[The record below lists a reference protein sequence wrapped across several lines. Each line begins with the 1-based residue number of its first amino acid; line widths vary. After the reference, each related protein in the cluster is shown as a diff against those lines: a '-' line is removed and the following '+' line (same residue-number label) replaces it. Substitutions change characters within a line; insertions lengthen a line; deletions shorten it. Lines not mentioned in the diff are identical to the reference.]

1 MNNNINPIKCLAKKF
16 LQIITISNYIHQ
28 KSFYNLRYLDQN
40 NNQQSQVKNEQQ
52 RKENQKKQLNELFI
66 YLSILIGLIVIILG
80 GYNIYKKYVEKQIL
94 REINRENNNYNN
106 HHSISAASQEERNAY
121 SFNAKVYNK
130 YKASEI
136 ENYNEQNNS
145 FDFNHEER
153 MEKIR
158 KKYGNKMI
166 IKILL
171 KQQIENVIYDKN
183 MGLEYGD
190 NCTICV
196 NNFID
201 NMEIYRTPCE
211 HIFHKDC
218 FNKYLK
224 KINKKSK
231 ITCPNC
237 NQNLLI
243 NKKFLK
249 LRHETEKIEIKKI
262 KIKYNKD
269 NKNTDIENVLNI
281 NNIETDKKQIL
292 ENENF
297 STSNAD
303 KNIKDNIKEEDN
315 ENETIPKKDNQDAI
329 FIVKKRKIN
338 IPQNMKKSATTD
350 KKYFNIYNPNENI
363 EINKI
368 KKNKKDEDEIYIYN
382 KDDNDVEII
391 KENININPLN
401 SIDVG
406 NNKKNENNLLN
417 LNVRDK
423 KKKISLGKIKF
434 SDVENEIINKNISSK
449 DFNSNRQFVNNK
461 LTFSDIVESG
471 K

>member
-52 RKENQKKQLNELFI
+52 RKENQKKQLYELFI

-80 GYNIYKKYVEKQIL
+80 GYNIYKKYVEKQVL

-136 ENYNEQNNS
+136 ESYNEPNNS

-224 KINKKSK
+224 KINKKNK
-231 ITCPNC
+231 LICPNC

-249 LRHETEKIEIKKI
+249 LRQEAEKIKVKN
-262 KIKYNKD
+262 NKD
-269 NKNTDIENVLNI
+269 KGNPLNI
-281 NNIETDKKQIL
+281 NHLETEQKQI
-292 ENENF
+292 F
-297 STSNAD
+297 SDNISTIEAD
-303 KNIKDNIKEEDN
+303 KNINKIINNVMDD
-315 ENETIPKKDNQDAI
+315 ENTIPKKNTI
-329 FIVKKRKIN
+329 EPVFIVKKRKN
-338 IPQNMKKSATTD
+338 EIPQIVKKLAQKD
-350 KKYFNIYNPNENI
+350 KINLNIHNPNGNN
-363 EINKI
+363 EIR
-368 KKNKKDEDEIYIYN
+368 KKESDEIYINDMNNDNIDN
-382 KDDNDVEII
+382 K
-391 KENININPLN
+391 KENLEINIVKIDIENKKRNEIN
-401 SIDVG
+401 SNL
-406 NNKKNENNLLN
+406 NNKKKKEVNNRIIFSEFENRFINTRL
-417 LNVRDK
+417 
-423 KKKISLGKIKF
+423 ISK
-434 SDVENEIINKNISSK
+434 DNISSSRVLDENK
-449 DFNSNRQFVNNK
+449 ITNNNTAETK
-461 LTFSDIVESG
+461 Q
-471 K
+471 

>member
-28 KSFYNLRYLDQN
+28 KVFYNLRYLDQN

-52 RKENQKKQLNELFI
+52 RKKNQKKQLNELFI

-136 ENYNEQNNS
+136 ESYNEPNNS

-211 HIFHKDC
+211 HIFHKD
-218 FNKYLK
+218 
-224 KINKKSK
+224 
-231 ITCPNC
+231 
-237 NQNLLI
+237 
-243 NKKFLK
+243 
-249 LRHETEKIEIKKI
+249 
-262 KIKYNKD
+262 
-269 NKNTDIENVLNI
+269 NKNIDIENVLNI

-315 ENETIPKKDNQDAI
+315 ENETIPKKDGQDTI

-423 KKKISLGKIKF
+423 KKKLSFRKIKF

-461 LTFSDIVESG
+461 LTFSDVVESE

>member
-1 MNNNINPIKCLAKKF
+1 LRQEAEEIK
-16 LQIITISNYIHQ
+16 
-28 KSFYNLRYLDQN
+28 
-40 NNQQSQVKNEQQ
+40 
-52 RKENQKKQLNELFI
+52 
-66 YLSILIGLIVIILG
+66 
-80 GYNIYKKYVEKQIL
+80 
-94 REINRENNNYNN
+94 
-106 HHSISAASQEERNAY
+106 
-121 SFNAKVYNK
+121 
-130 YKASEI
+130 
-136 ENYNEQNNS
+136 
-145 FDFNHEER
+145 
-153 MEKIR
+153 
-158 KKYGNKMI
+158 
-166 IKILL
+166 
-171 KQQIENVIYDKN
+171 
-183 MGLEYGD
+183 
-190 NCTICV
+190 
-196 NNFID
+196 
-201 NMEIYRTPCE
+201 
-211 HIFHKDC
+211 
-218 FNKYLK
+218 
-224 KINKKSK
+224 
-231 ITCPNC
+231 
-237 NQNLLI
+237 
-243 NKKFLK
+243 
-249 LRHETEKIEIKKI
+249 IKKI
-262 KIKYNKD
+262 KIKYIKD

-315 ENETIPKKDNQDAI
+315 ENETIPKKDNQDTI

-338 IPQNMKKSATTD
+338 IPQNMKKSATTN

-368 KKNKKDEDEIYIYN
+368 KKNKKEEDEIYIYN
-382 KDDNDVEII
+382 KNDNVIEII

-423 KKKISLGKIKF
+423 KKKLSFGKIKF

>member
-1 MNNNINPIKCLAKKF
+1 MNNNINLIKCLINKI

-28 KSFYNLRYLDQN
+28 KTFYNLRYLEQTQVQSDQ
-40 NNQQSQVKNEQQ
+40 K
-52 RKENQKKQLNELFI
+52 RKENQKRQLNELFI
-66 YLSILIGLIVIILG
+66 YLSILIGLIIIILG
-80 GYNIYKKYVEKQIL
+80 GYNIYKRYVEKQAL
-94 REINRENNNYNN
+94 REINRENDNYNIQ
-106 HHSISAASQEERNAY
+106 HSISAASQEERNVY
-121 SFNAKVYNK
+121 SFNAKVYNNK

-136 ENYNEQNNS
+136 ESYNEHNNS

-158 KKYGNKMI
+158 RKYGNKML
-166 IKILL
+166 IKILI
-171 KQQIENVIYDKN
+171 KQQIDNVIYDKN
-183 MGLEYGD
+183 LGLEYGD

-224 KINKKSK
+224 KINNKNKL
-231 ITCPNC
+231 TCPNC

-249 LRHETEKIEIKKI
+249 LRHEAENVKIKKI

-281 NNIETDKKQIL
+281 NNVETDKKQIL
-292 ENENF
+292 DNENF

-303 KNIKDNIKEEDN
+303 KNIKNNNNE
-315 ENETIPKKDNQDAI
+315 ENETIPKKDNQDTI
-329 FIVKKRKIN
+329 FIVKKRRID
-338 IPQNMKKSATTD
+338 IPQNLKKAVTTD
-350 KKYFNIYNPNENI
+350 KKYFNIYKPNENI

-368 KKNKKDEDEIYIYN
+368 KKNKKEEDEIYIYN
-382 KDDNDVEII
+382 NDDDDNDIEII
-391 KENININPLN
+391 KENIDINPLN

-406 NNKKNENNLLN
+406 NNKKNDNNILN

-423 KKKISLGKIKF
+423 KKKLSLGKIKF
-434 SDVENEIINKNISSK
+434 SDAENEGNNNKITSK
-449 DFNSNRQFVNNK
+449 EFNSKRQFVNNK
-461 LTFSDIVESG
+461 LTFSDVVESE